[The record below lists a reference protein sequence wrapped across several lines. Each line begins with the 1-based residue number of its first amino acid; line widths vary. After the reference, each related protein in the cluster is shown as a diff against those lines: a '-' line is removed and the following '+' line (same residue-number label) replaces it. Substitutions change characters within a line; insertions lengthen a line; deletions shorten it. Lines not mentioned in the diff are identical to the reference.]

1 MGTPQGQG
9 SPVAH
14 RNTHTNTQPAQ
25 THVCIHAVW
34 PCAQA
39 CTHIYLVVLPVCTH
53 VCTWTGCTRMH
64 AHSSHLHIHTQMHMT
79 PAHTYAPTQ
88 MLYPFVP
95 QHSQLCKCSD
105 CMDRCP
111 IVLPISCVQPLPVLP
126 IHTCK
131 LLHLLIYVCTHIC
144 MPNCPAKT
152 HTHTKPSCLHLYT
165 HMHATC
171 LSACAHTHMHTQPRY
186 LMFPACAIP
195 TLEGARVCEFLRTTN
210 LLHPGPS
217 TRRAAHPALPPCP
230 RRMEPHRLLGAPR
243 KQGPVTRP
251 GFWSPATAEERSN
264 STISH

>member
-1 MGTPQGQG
+1 
-9 SPVAH
+9 
-14 RNTHTNTQPAQ
+14 
-25 THVCIHAVW
+25 
-34 PCAQA
+34 
-39 CTHIYLVVLPVCTH
+39 
-53 VCTWTGCTRMH
+53 MH

-152 HTHTKPSCLHLYT
+152 HTHTQNPPACTYT
-165 HMHATC
+165 HTC
-171 LSACAHTHMHTQPRY
+171 MRPVCQHVHTHTCTHSLDTSCFLPVPFRHWKVHVCVNFSGLQTYCTRVHLLAGLLTQHCHRVP
-186 LMFPACAIP
+186 
-195 TLEGARVCEFLRTTN
+195 EG
-210 LLHPGPS
+210 
-217 TRRAAHPALPPCP
+217 
-230 RRMEPHRLLGAPR
+230 
-243 KQGPVTRP
+243 
-251 GFWSPATAEERSN
+251 WSPTDSWVPHGSRALSPDQAFGPQQLQRRGVTAPSLTDAQERRWA
-264 STISH
+264 